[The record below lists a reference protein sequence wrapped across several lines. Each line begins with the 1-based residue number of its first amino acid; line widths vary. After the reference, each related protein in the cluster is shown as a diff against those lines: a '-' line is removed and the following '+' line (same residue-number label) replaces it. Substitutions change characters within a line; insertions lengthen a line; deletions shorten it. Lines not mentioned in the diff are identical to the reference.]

1 MVPRVMGTTAAGKDV
16 IVRTSP
22 SPRSQSFKA
31 ISLPTVTVCY
41 IYHITIY
48 RWLDKHTDTFPDKN
62 FSCSVCGKA
71 FARQATLDRHERS
84 HRGDKPYTCKH
95 CGKSFTDSSELSMS
109 SSNSLLNL
117 PLTIPETHSRT
128 HTGEKPF
135 KCTWPGCN
143 FTTGDVSFSISVD
156 ILIF

>member
-1 MVPRVMGTTAAGKDV
+1 MGTTAAGKDV

-22 SPRSQSFKA
+22 SRRSQSFKA
-31 ISLPTVTVCY
+31 TSLHTVTVSY
-41 IYHITIY
+41 ICHMTIY
-48 RWLDKHTDTFPDKN
+48 RWLDKRTDIFPDKN

-109 SSNSLLNL
+109 SSNSLSNP
-117 PLTIPETHSRT
+117 PLTIQKRIREPTLARSLSNAH
-128 HTGEKPF
+128 GQ
-135 KCTWPGCN
+135 
-143 FTTGDVSFSISVD
+143 DA
-156 ILIF
+156 ILLRAT